1 MTRKLYW
8 ENPYLHETEASIIRK
23 EKKEGRFYITL
34 DRTIFYPDMSGGQPG
49 DLGTI
54 NGQKVIETI
63 ENGED
68 LTHILK
74 SDVNGPRV
82 KLSIQSDHRFDM
94 MQQHSGQHLLSG
106 VLHSLL
112 GGETIS
118 FHLGNDYST
127 IDVTL
132 SDMDQEEVDNAEALC
147 NKIIQ
152 SNFQLKTYFVNQERL
167 KLLPVR
173 KAPSVTNNIRMVEID
188 GFDYSPC
195 GGTHVN
201 HTGELGLLKITKWD
215 HYKGNLRIQFLT
227 GRRAFM
233 DYTSK
238 FKSVRYISN
247 LLSSSDLDISVKV
260 QKLFKDRSDLEKEV
274 RSAREELISTRSS
287 LLVDDAE
294 KLEGIRV
301 IRKVYDNYD
310 FKALSQLGS
319 HISSNYEMVVQIY
332 GISND
337 GLGQFIIS
345 KSKDVNLD
353 LGNVYK
359 QLSTEFKLKGG
370 GNPNTVQGSV
380 PTPNLDLLLQRSMDI
395 ISHMLKAEKDV

>member
-8 ENPYLHETEASIIRK
+8 ENPYLHETEASII
-23 EKKEGRFYITL
+23 KKERKNGLFHITL

-49 DLGTI
+49 DIGTI
-54 NGQKVIETI
+54 NGVSVIETV
-63 ENGED
+63 ENED
-68 LTHILK
+68 RLTHILK
-74 SDVNGPRV
+74 SDIPGPKV

-106 VLHSLL
+106 VLYNLL

-118 FHLGNDYST
+118 FHLGKDYSS

-132 SDMDQEEVDNAEALC
+132 SHMEQEEVDNAEALC

-152 SNFQLKTYFVNQERL
+152 SNFQVKTYFVNQEKI

-173 KAPSVTNNIRMVEID
+173 KAPAVASNIRMVEID

-201 HTGELGLLKITKWD
+201 HTGELGLLKITKWE
-215 HYKGNLRIQFLT
+215 HYKGNLRIHFLT
-227 GRRAFM
+227 GLRAFM
-233 DYTSK
+233 DYSSK
-238 FKSVRYISN
+238 FKSVRSISN
-247 LLSSSDLDISVKV
+247 LLSSSDDDIAVKV
-260 QKLFKDRSDLEKEV
+260 EKLFNDRTELEKEV
-274 RSAREELISTRSS
+274 RSGREEIISARSS
-287 LLVDDAE
+287 MLVDGSERLGD
-294 KLEGIRV
+294 LRV
-301 IRKVYDNYD
+301 IRELYDNYD

-319 HISSNYEMVVQIY
+319 HISNNYERVVQIY
-332 GISND
+332 GISNN

-345 KSKDVNLD
+345 KSKDINLD

-380 PTPNLDLLLQRSMDI
+380 PTANLNLLLQRSMDI
-395 ISHMLKAEKDV
+395 ISQMLQSEN

>member
-8 ENPYLHETEASIIRK
+8 ENPYLHETEASISKK
-23 EKKEGRFYITL
+23 EKKNGSFHITL

-49 DLGTI
+49 DVGSI
-54 NGQKVIETI
+54 NGETVLETI
-63 ENGED
+63 EEGNSII
-68 LTHILK
+68 HVLK
-74 SDVNGPRV
+74 SDVSGPKV
-82 KLSIQSDHRFDM
+82 KLSIRSDHRFDM

-106 VLHSLL
+106 VLYSLF

-118 FHLGNDYST
+118 FHLGEDYSS

-132 SDMDQEEVDNAEALC
+132 TDLDQEEIDNAEALC

-152 SNFQLKTYFVNQERL
+152 SDFQVKTYFVDNEKL

-173 KAPSVTNNIRMVEID
+173 KAPSVTSNIRMVEID

-201 HTGELGLLKITKWD
+201 HTGELGLLKITKCD

-227 GRRAFM
+227 GQRALM

-238 FKSVRYISN
+238 FKSVRSISN
-247 LLSSSDLDISVKV
+247 LLSSSDDDIATKV
-260 QKLFKDRSDLEKEV
+260 EKLFRDKSDLEREV
-274 RSAREELISTRSS
+274 RSAREELISTRGS
-287 LLVDDAE
+287 LLVEGSENLD
-294 KLEGIRV
+294 GIR
-301 IRKVYDNYD
+301 IIKKMYDNYD

-319 HISSNYEMVVQIY
+319 HVSNNYEMVIQIY

-345 KSKDVNLD
+345 KSKDINLD

-359 QLSTEFKLKGG
+359 KLSTEFKLKGG

-380 PTPNLDLLLQRSMDI
+380 PTDSLEKLLQRSGEI
-395 ISHMLKAEKDV
+395 ISEMLKPRI